1 MKFSIITICYNPGDN
16 IKAAI
21 ESVLSQ
27 DYPDIEY
34 IIVDGGSTDGTI
46 ELVKSYGDKISK
58 FISEPDNGLYD
69 ALNKGVRMTS
79 GDVVGFVNADDLLA
93 GVNVISDIARAFD
106 RTGAGG
112 LYGDLEY
119 VARNDI
125 ARVIRYWRS
134 GDFKYSS
141 LRAGWMPPHPTLYLR
156 RSVYQRA
163 RLEDGDYF
171 DTSFKIAADYD
182 FMMRV
187 FGKLKVDVVYL
198 PQVLVKMRVGGK
210 SNKSISNII
219 KKTRED
225 IVAMRR
231 NGIGGF
237 VTLILKNLRKL
248 PQFIMSKQVG

>member
-1 MKFSIITICYNPGDN
+1 MRVSIITVVFNG
-16 IKAAI
+16 AETI
-21 ESVLSQ
+21 EDCINSVRMQAHS
-27 DYPDIEY
+27 DIEH
-34 IIVDGGSTDGTI
+34 IIIDGGSTDGTV
-46 ELVKSYGDKISK
+46 ELVKSYGDKINR
-58 FISEPDNGLYD
+58 FISEPDEGFYD
-69 ALNKGVRMTS
+69 ALNKGINLAT
-79 GDVVGFVNADDLLA
+79 GEVVGFVNADDLLA
-93 GVNVISDIARAFD
+93 GVNVISDIAREFD

-119 VARNDI
+119 VAKDDI

-156 RSVYQRA
+156 CGVYQRA
-163 RLEDGDYF
+163 RLGDGGYF

-182 FMMRV
+182 LMMRV
-187 FGKLKVDVVYL
+187 FGKLKVDVTYL

-219 KKTRED
+219 KKSRED
-225 IVAMRR
+225 LIAMRR

-237 VTLILKNLRKL
+237 VTLIFKNLRKL
-248 PQFIMSKQVG
+248 PQFIMRK